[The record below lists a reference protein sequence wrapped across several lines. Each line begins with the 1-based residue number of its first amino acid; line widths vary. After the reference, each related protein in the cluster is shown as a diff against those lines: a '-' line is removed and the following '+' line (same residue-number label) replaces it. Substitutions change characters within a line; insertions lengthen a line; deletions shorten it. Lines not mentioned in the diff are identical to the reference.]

1 MVKNLPQIQKTSVR
15 SLGWEDPL
23 EKGMATSSSIVAW
36 SNPWTEAWQAT
47 VHGVGKWS
55 DVTEHLTHTLTKR
68 NRNTYGTHTQKSTKS
83 GFLSSGWQDK
93 RKKLESLE
101 PGILGKWS
109 HRHKAHLT
117 EQRALTSNAAV

>member
-1 MVKNLPQIQKTSVR
+1 MVKNLPKIQKTSVR

-23 EKGMATSSSIVAW
+23 EKGMATYSSIAAW

-47 VHGVGKWS
+47 VHGVGKRS
-55 DVTEHLTHTLTKR
+55 DMTEHLTHTHTKR
-68 NRNTYGTHTQKSTKS
+68 KQKHLWHKKKSTKN
-83 GFLSSGWQDK
+83 GFHSSGWQAK
-93 RKKLESLE
+93 RKRLESLE

-117 EQRALTSNAAV
+117 EQRALSSNAVV

>member
-55 DVTEHLTHTLTKR
+55 DVTEHLTNTLTKR
-68 NRNTYGTHTQKSTKS
+68 KQKHLWHTHTKIYQKW
-83 GFLSSGWQDK
+83 LSLLGLAGQKEEVRVFRTWN
-93 RKKLESLE
+93 
-101 PGILGKWS
+101 LGK
-109 HRHKAHLT
+109 
-117 EQRALTSNAAV
+117 VVP